1 MAGNHTKSPK
11 QANMATTGGEV
22 AGVRRSLVAEQL
34 NLTPSGTTFDL
45 CPVIASLSQRSTDT
59 GGRDYVLIRHP
70 LYWSSDHRGV
80 LVIGLS
86 LL

>member
-1 MAGNHTKSPK
+1 M
-11 QANMATTGGEV
+11 
-22 AGVRRSLVAEQL
+22 RRSLVAEQL
-34 NLTPSGTTFDL
+34 NLTPGGTTFDL
-45 CPVIASLSQRSTDT
+45 SPVIASLSQRSMGT
-59 GGRDYVLIRHP
+59 GGRGYVLIRHH